1 MGTSRMKLQLL
12 RINSGVD
19 ATSGVLYRVYPEGD
33 KKFLC
38 YTLEDEHRDVKVMG
52 ETRIPAGTYTIE
64 FRSVGGYH
72 SRELKS
78 CLLYTSPSPRDGLL
92 SRMPSSA

>member
-1 MGTSRMKLQLL
+1 MKLQLL

-52 ETRIPAGTYTIE
+52 ETRIPAGTYNIE
-64 FRSVGGYH
+64 FRTVGGYH
-72 SRELKS
+72 SRELKRYGAS
-78 CLLYTSPSPRDGLL
+78 FHKGMLELKMFQTSNIY
-92 SRMPSSA
+92 